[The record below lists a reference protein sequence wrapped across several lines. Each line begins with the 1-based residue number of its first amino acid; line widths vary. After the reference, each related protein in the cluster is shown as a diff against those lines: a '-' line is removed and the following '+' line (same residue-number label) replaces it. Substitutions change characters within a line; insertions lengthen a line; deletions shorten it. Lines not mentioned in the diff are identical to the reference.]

1 VDLPGI
7 HDLSGSSED
16 EAVATRFLRLT
27 PPDLLLVLLGQ
38 AHLSVLIC
46 QAHLSVRHQ
55 KSLDPVMVPPL
66 ADPIGDR
73 CGLLRHLEPL
83 AECLGKP
90 LQSRA
95 GQSPNGGEDLLDGG
109 RIEGSSLC
117 SASGCALAFSR
128 CCLS

>member
-1 VDLPGI
+1 MDLPGI

-16 EAVATRFLRLT
+16 EAVAQRFLRLT

-55 KSLDPVMVPPL
+55 KSLDPVMVAPL

-73 CGLLRHLEPL
+73 CGFLRHLEPL
-83 AECLGKP
+83 AECLGEP

-95 GQSPNGGEDLLDGG
+95 GQATNGGEDLLDCAW
-109 RIEGSSLC
+109 IERVKAWVYLW
-117 SASGCALAFSR
+117 LR
-128 CCLS
+128 W